1 MVVTSVAAALDDVLL
16 IRSLYFCLYAVGAH
30 FTYSRVPYNEALRSP
45 GGMSVTETPDFSQ
58 NRYDRIVYFAYGFL
72 LVLPVRELLSS
83 VRKSSWV
90 LELLPTPRH
99 RDVIVAF
106 A

>member
-1 MVVTSVAAALDDVLL
+1 MMSYSLALY
-16 IRSLYFCLYAVGAH
+16 IFCLHAVGAH
-30 FTYSRVPYNEALRSP
+30 FTYSRVPYDEALRSP
-45 GGMSVTETPDFSQ
+45 SGMSVTETLDFSR
-58 NRYDRIVYFAYGFL
+58 NHYDRIVYFAYGFL

-106 A
+106 V